1 MKISNNIYAESEMA
15 IRSPIEKSAKFS
27 IVHSF
32 RSSACGYLF
41 LLYFFTFS
49 VFVLRHLFIVYFL
62 FSVPIHILC
71 STSVTIFSLSFI
83 ALCFWNKCCIQNG
96 MHNRSEHLVQK
107 QQQQQQYYRFRFS
120 VMIDMIVVM
129 ITMII
134 CGQANDTNR
143 SQIVENLQKFQFCLM
158 RQLSQS
164 FSFSSSNFHSFCLAH
179 ATLRYATPYHESF
192 HIFCDFLALRKY
204 FPQYKHLFQ

>member
-1 MKISNNIYAESEMA
+1 MRNRKWQYEVQSKRVPNFQQCI
-15 IRSPIEKSAKFS
+15 
-27 IVHSF
+27 
-32 RSSACGYLF
+32 
-41 LLYFFTFS
+41 
-49 VFVLRHLFIVYFL
+49 VFVAVHVDICFSCIFLRFL
-62 FSVPIHILC
+62 FSSCDICLLFIFFSLFLFTFCVR
-71 STSVTIFSLSFI
+71 TSVTIFSLSFI